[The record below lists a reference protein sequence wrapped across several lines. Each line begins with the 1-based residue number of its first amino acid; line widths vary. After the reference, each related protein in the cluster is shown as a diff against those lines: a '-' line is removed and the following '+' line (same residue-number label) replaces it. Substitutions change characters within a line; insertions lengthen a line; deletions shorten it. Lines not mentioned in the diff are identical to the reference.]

1 MRRASRY
8 LATVRLAQSMP
19 CSFSM
24 SESWL
29 SESGFLGF
37 SLAINCLISAR
48 TAVLDALL
56 PLSVPRPE
64 PKKYFSSKVP

>member
-1 MRRASRY
+1 
-8 LATVRLAQSMP
+8 MP
-19 CSFSM
+19 CSLSM

-29 SESGFLGF
+29 SLSGFFGF
-37 SLAINCLISAR
+37 SLATNCLIKAR